1 MLICEIASPVRY
13 ARVVAKN
20 FKSECPWN
28 SKYKAKSI
36 EIFSKFEIVNL
47 KKMSKII
54 SIEFPDYLANS
65 MRMNKSEFG
74 KEIKISGLV
83 KLFELGKI
91 SSGTASKVLQ
101 MSRIEFLEL
110 LAQYKVGFLNVED
123 LSEDLQNA

>member
-1 MLICEIASPVRY
+1 MHRRY
-13 ARVVAKN
+13 KAARI
-20 FKSECPWN
+20 SELSDSSHEN
-28 SKYKAKSI
+28 RRIQDHKAKST
-36 EIFSKFEIVNL
+36 ENFSKFEIIKL
-47 KKMSKII
+47 KKMSQII

-91 SSGTASKVLQ
+91 SSATASKVLQ
-101 MSRIEFLEL
+101 LSRIEFLEL
-110 LAQYKVGFLNVED
+110 LAKYNVGFLNVED